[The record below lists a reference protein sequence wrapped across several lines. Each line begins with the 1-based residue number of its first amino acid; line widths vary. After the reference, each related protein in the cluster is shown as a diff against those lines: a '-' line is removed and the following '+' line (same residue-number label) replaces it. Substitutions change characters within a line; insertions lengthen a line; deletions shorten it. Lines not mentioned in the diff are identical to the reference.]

1 MKADTLGLAEVSAA
15 ARTAGVTVVDVMKP
29 EEWVGEILGS
39 LTFF

>member
-15 ARTAGVTVVDVMKP
+15 ARTGGVTVVDVMKP

-39 LTFF
+39 LIFF